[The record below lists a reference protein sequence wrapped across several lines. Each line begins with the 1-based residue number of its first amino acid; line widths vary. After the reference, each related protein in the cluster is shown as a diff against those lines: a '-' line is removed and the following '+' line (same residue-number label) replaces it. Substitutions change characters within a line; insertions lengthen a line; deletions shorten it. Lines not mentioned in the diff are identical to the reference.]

1 MANVEHIRNTWDQ
14 LYREHLPQGF
24 ATVRELPGVVVG
36 IHSVIDGLK
45 RLDVAQI
52 EKILEEDPSLADAAL
67 EASQEDLVPGE
78 INTPRDF
85 VFGLF
90 TSFSRGKAL
99 QLMIRQESVF
109 NWILEKLGY
118 DYLRMGGTSGNMA
131 NSLSPLGFP
140 MVVYANP
147 LTRELAELFVE
158 RPNLKVLAA
167 DGTLKAPKEAAQ
179 GEGIKAL
186 HMIVEYSTGDT
197 VTVKGKK
204 ITTPRA
210 NRFIAAWN
218 PVNNKLQID
227 PTWKE
232 NFLAIAG
239 QFSHFVV
246 SGFHILSE
254 RYPDGTTYA
263 DYLTPVADYLAE
275 VRARHPHL
283 RLHYEF
289 ASIASSQIRQGIL
302 KEILPKV
309 HSLGL
314 NEVELAAVL
323 DDMGA
328 TEEAAA
334 LRKGEGM
341 ASVLEGMDRLMRST
355 GLDRIQLHDLG
366 YYLTLVRP
374 GYASRETTRTGLIL
388 AATLAASRT
397 ATGKVGTEEEIRQG
411 LEFPFMDVALEKAV
425 EIGEFIGDEQFA
437 TTGLGTW
444 KEWDVAYLPTRV
456 VPKPVLTVGL
466 GDLISASAFVVG
478 SPAGV

>member
-85 VFGLF
+85 VIGLF

-314 NEVELAAVL
+314 IEVELAAVL

>member
-1 MANVEHIRNTWDQ
+1 MTC
-14 LYREHLPQGF
+14 
-24 ATVRELPGVVVG
+24 
-36 IHSVIDGLK
+36 
-45 RLDVAQI
+45 
-52 EKILEEDPSLADAAL
+52 
-67 EASQEDLVPGE
+67 E
-78 INTPRDF
+78 IYTPRDF
-85 VFGLF
+85 VIGLF

-314 NEVELAAVL
+314 IEVELAAVL

>member
-1 MANVEHIRNTWDQ
+1 MANIDQLRNAWDQ
-14 LYREHLPQGF
+14 LYQENLPQGF

-45 RLDVAQI
+45 RLDIAQL
-52 EKILEEDPSLADAAL
+52 ERILADDPSLADAAL
-67 EASQEDLVPGE
+67 EASEKELVPGE

-85 VFGLF
+85 IIGLF

-99 QLMIRQESVF
+99 QLMIRQESAF
-109 NWILEKLGY
+109 NWVLEKLGY

-179 GEGIKAL
+179 GDGIKAL

-197 VTVKGKK
+197 ITVKGKK

-227 PTWKE
+227 PTWKD
-232 NFLAIAG
+232 NFLAMAG
-239 QFSHFVV
+239 QVSHFVV

-254 RYPDGTTYA
+254 HYPDGSTYA
-263 DYLTPVADYLAE
+263 DYLAPVGEYLAQ

-302 KEILPKV
+302 KDILPRV

-323 DDMGA
+323 DDIGA
-328 TEEAAA
+328 VEEAAA

-341 ASVLEGMDRLMRST
+341 ASVLKGMDRLMRYT

-366 YYLTLVRP
+366 YYLTLVRS
-374 GYASRETTRTGLIL
+374 GYAPLETTRTGLIL

-397 ATGKVGTEEEIRQG
+397 ATGKVGTESEIRQG
-411 LEFPFMDVALEKAV
+411 LEFAFMDAALEKAIQ
-425 EIGEFIGDEQFA
+425 IGEYIGDDQFA
-437 TTGLGTW
+437 TTGLGAW
-444 KEWDVAYLPTRV
+444 QGWDVAYLPTRV

-478 SPAGV
+478 SPAGG

>member
-52 EKILEEDPSLADAAL
+52 EKILEEDPCLADAAL

-85 VFGLF
+85 VIGLF

>member
-85 VFGLF
+85 VIGLF
-90 TSFSRGKAL
+90 ATFSRGKAL

>member
-85 VFGLF
+85 VIGLF